1 MFKQL
6 AKGNKA
12 NTYMFLFP
20 IAGFQEPMERN
31 MYILKLSF
39 YKSHMPQHQYIVC
52 WFFLSYTAILYYFVA
67 ELTEIT
73 QKVTY
78 YFERQILL
86 HLRYQYIFFSIIKA
100 QTLKSSYQV

>member
-39 YKSHMPQHQYIVC
+39 YKSHMPQHQYIA

-73 QKVTY
+73 QTVTY
-78 YFERQILL
+78 YFKRQILL
-86 HLRYQYIFFSIIKA
+86 LCSCIYVTNIFISIIKA
-100 QTLKSSYQV
+100 QTLKSSY

>member
-1 MFKQL
+1 MFKQP

-12 NTYMFLFP
+12 NTSLFP

-31 MYILKLSF
+31 MS
-39 YKSHMPQHQYIVC
+39 QHQYIAC